1 MEISIKEGVLKHFRR
16 FSDNCPGGKLLTTL
30 ILILSSKSS
39 ANPNQGAIFLDR
51 NCPDTISKNSQGSTC
66 AGVCWALTTLL
77 KRDSST
83 GIFLWVFRNFKNT
96 YFVKHLHWLFLFI
109 TLSDCGN
116 LEKGDY
122 FDILL
127 TWNNC
132 FLHTYLKS
140 QNIRTLYS
148 SH

>member
-1 MEISIKEGVLKHFRR
+1 MCLSRNRQWMEISTKEGVLKHFRR

-83 GIFLWVFRNFKNT
+83 GIFLWIFRNFKNT
-96 YFVKHLHWLFLFI
+96 YFVKHLHWLLLFI

-116 LEKGDY
+116 QLHRVGSREGWLFWHTFNLE
-122 FDILL
+122 
-127 TWNNC
+127 
-132 FLHTYLKS
+132 
-140 QNIRTLYS
+140 
-148 SH
+148 